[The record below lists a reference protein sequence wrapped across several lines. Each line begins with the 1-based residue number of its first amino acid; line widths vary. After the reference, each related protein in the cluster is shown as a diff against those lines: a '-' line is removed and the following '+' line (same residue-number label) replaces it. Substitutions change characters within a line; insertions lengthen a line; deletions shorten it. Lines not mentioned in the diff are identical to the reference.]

1 MLAYISLPQKILLTF
16 INPVTD
22 ISCIIIPQGNYYYK
36 IHSYINENVIGKLK
50 TKDMSISCVLKYKQI
65 IEGMGNAQSWLL
77 RRTSLSDDK
86 NHPNAPSP
94 KESNK
99 KLLCCF
105 KNSKIDLLNIE
116 NVCSICLEEIKY
128 SKKRLQ
134 CWHQFHLTC
143 IKTWLK
149 KVILVPIVEMKFVSD
164 DFFFCR

>member
-1 MLAYISLPQKILLTF
+1 MLAYMSLPQKILLTF

-22 ISCIIIPQGNYYYK
+22 ISGIIIPEGNYYYK

-50 TKDMSISCVLKYKQI
+50 TKDMSINCVLKYKQI

-94 KESNK
+94 KESNR
-99 KLLCCF
+99 KLLCCTR
-105 KNSKIDLLNIE
+105 SVQVEPLNIE
-116 NVCSICLEEIKY
+116 NVCSICLEEIKFT
-128 SKKRLQ
+128 KKRLH
-134 CWHQFHLTC
+134 CGHKFHKSC

-149 KVILVPIVEMKFVSD
+149 KSNLS
-164 DFFFCR
+164 

>member
-1 MLAYISLPQKILLTF
+1 MLAYMSLPQKILLTF

-22 ISCIIIPQGNYYYK
+22 ISGIIIPEGNYYYK

-50 TKDMSISCVLKYKQI
+50 TKDVSINCVLKYKQI

-94 KESNK
+94 KESNR
-99 KLLCCF
+99 KLLCCAR
-105 KNSKIDLLNIE
+105 SVQVEPLNIE

-134 CWHQFHLTC
+134 CGHKFHKSC

-149 KVILVPIVEMKFVSD
+149 KSNTCPN
-164 DFFFCR
+164 CRSEIRKR